1 MTQLEQSATFFQIL
15 PNLNKNQFSFHLFS
29 IFFSHPKS
37 SPSEPR
43 PAKLGLLVDNW
54 EPMPLPPP
62 ELRRDAFDSVT
73 IVSHTVFSNYQLK
86 R

>member
-1 MTQLEQSATFFQIL
+1 
-15 PNLNKNQFSFHLFS
+15 
-29 IFFSHPKS
+29 
-37 SPSEPR
+37 
-43 PAKLGLLVDNW
+43 VDNW